1 MILLIN
7 LNALKFKVENRINI
21 AQIWEFLNLTT
32 EEKKKRWIVNIDCC
46 KENRIDTSKLNY
58 VLKKIVQVEYM

>member
-7 LNALKFKVENRINI
+7 LNALKFKVKNRINI

-32 EEKKKRWIVNIDCC
+32 EEEEEKMD
-46 KENRIDTSKLNY
+46 SKYRL
-58 VLKKIVQVEYM
+58 L

>member
-32 EEKKKRWIVNIDCC
+32 EEEEEKMD
-46 KENRIDTSKLNY
+46 SKYRL
-58 VLKKIVQVEYM
+58 L